1 MENYTTNKEISTKL
15 NQYYTS
21 LGYCEL
27 SDSSIMY
34 AIRKAEKAIA
44 PETRLDKKYN
54 RKYYEVS
61 FLNEAFDYILKNHT
75 FALKRNQEFDRRQ
88 KNIKKTKELLPYFD
102 LLIGSSSTLG
112 LTDVQFEKT
121 AWLNMD
127 TIINLSETEN
137 LNDFLKNQMR
147 VNLKKRV
154 NSHLSHL
161 SFLQIKTP
169 EELRIKEFLSISM
182 TSLLL
187 DFKLL
192 IIKSK
197 DNKNVEIPYSTD
209 FLFDIKD
216 FNKIVQR
223 LYDVGFLDIE
233 NVNMPYLDTQT
244 INNFVKNSTIS
255 DKSIMLDRLIKY
267 RGEEKDFWK
276 NYS

>member
-1 MENYTTNKEISTKL
+1 MKNYTTNKEISAKV
-15 NQYYTS
+15 NQHYTS

-27 SDSSIMY
+27 SNA
-34 AIRKAEKAIA
+34 AITSAIKKAEKAIK
-44 PETRLDKKYN
+44 PEVKLDQKYN